1 MPAEGERARPLD
13 EQLCFALYA
22 ASRAMTGAYRPLL
35 DELGLTYPQFLVMLV
50 LWEHGDLPV
59 TGIGHALALETGTLS
74 PLLKRLEAAGLITRT
89 RQKGDERTVVVG
101 LAPAGRLLER
111 RAAFVR
117 VAEYELTRLQRIAG
131 TRSWLFSGTFDNRLR
146 EPVAVTKVIVSI
158 VERRRRL
165 QVER

>member
-1 MPAEGERARPLD
+1 MPAEGEHARPLD

-111 RAAFVR
+111 RAAAVQDR
-117 VAEYELTRLQRIAG
+117 VATATGLSAAAVEA
-131 TRSWLFSGTFDNRLR
+131 LR
-146 EPVAVTKVIVSI
+146 TTLASLADSLRATAV
-158 VERRRRL
+158 
-165 QVER
+165 